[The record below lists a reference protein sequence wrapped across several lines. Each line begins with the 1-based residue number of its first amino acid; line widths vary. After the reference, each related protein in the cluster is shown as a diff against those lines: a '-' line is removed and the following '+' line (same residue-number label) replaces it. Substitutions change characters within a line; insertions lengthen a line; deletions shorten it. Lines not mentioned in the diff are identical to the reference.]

1 MDIIFSKRRM
11 RLTTIGFRFA
21 MAGIAA
27 LAAIA
32 LASCSDTQPDGAADA
47 VAAPAAAASAAPASA
62 ADTAAAAA
70 QASAPTPKAA
80 GDTRVPSAANSQVNQ
95 ARLKALYEKRTNAVE
110 SVDYPIGPGDV
121 IEITVPGVDDLKERM
136 VRVGGDGKIQLPLIG
151 QVQAGGL
158 TEPQLSDGLRTALSK
173 YMYSPQV
180 DVFIK
185 EYRSRQVA
193 VVGAVR
199 TPGLIT
205 LTDSDVSILDAIT
218 QAGGMT
224 AEAADEIVILPEV
237 KGGQKQLAKLAASLS
252 EAKDD
257 HPNAISP
264 DIAHADSPVVSQRM
278 RNSETT
284 GGPEHTGLTMASLE
298 TNISNGP
305 AVVIPLKSSALN
317 GSARYINMPVRPGDV
332 LIVPGGGNVMVT
344 GWVYRPGFFQV
355 GSGLTVLGAVG
366 SAGGAMYA
374 AAPSDATLI
383 RSDANGNKVSIPV
396 DLDKIAT
403 GAAPDI
409 PVRANDVIDVPYS
422 DLKIGPYVVYNILTR
437 MAVPLPTF

>member
-1 MDIIFSKRRM
+1 MDFIFSKLRM
-11 RLTTIGFRFA
+11 RLTKIGFCFGRV
-21 MAGIAA
+21 GIAA
-27 LAAIA
+27 VVALA
-32 LASCSDTQPDGAADA
+32 LASCSSETPPAQP
-47 VAAPAAAASAAPASA
+47 VE
-62 ADTAAAAA
+62 A
-70 QASAPTPKAA
+70 QPVPGLA
-80 GDTRVPSAANSQVNQ
+80 GDTRVPSAANSETNQ
-95 ARLKALYEKRTNAVE
+95 ARLKELYEKRSKAAE

-121 IEITVPGVDDLKERM
+121 IQISVPGVDDLKERL
-136 VRVGGDGKIQLPLIG
+136 VRVGGDGRIELPLIG

-158 TEPQLSDGLRTALSK
+158 TEPQLTEQLKVALGK

-193 VVGAVR
+193 VVGMVR

-205 LTDSDVSILDAIT
+205 LTNSDISILDAIT
-218 QAGGMT
+218 QAGGLT

-237 KGGQKQLAKLAASLS
+237 KGGKKQLEKLAASLS
-252 EAKDD
+252 EEHEPQHKLAEAD
-257 HPNAISP
+257 HPQNAKVE
-264 DIAHADSPVVSQRM
+264 D
-278 RNSETT
+278 
-284 GGPEHTGLTMASLE
+284 PEHSEPKGTQLTMASLE
-298 TNISNGP
+298 RNVSNGP

-317 GSARYINMPVRPGDV
+317 GSARYMNMPVRPGDV

-344 GWVYRPGFFQV
+344 GWVYKPGFFQV

-374 AAPSDATLI
+374 AQPNSATLI
-383 RSDANGNKVSIPV
+383 RSDASGNKVSIPV
-396 DLDKIAT
+396 NLDKIAS
-403 GAAPDI
+403 GADPDI

-437 MAVPLPTF
+437 MAVPLPAF

>member
-1 MDIIFSKRRM
+1 
-11 RLTTIGFRFA
+11 
-21 MAGIAA
+21 
-27 LAAIA
+27 
-32 LASCSDTQPDGAADA
+32 
-47 VAAPAAAASAAPASA
+47 
-62 ADTAAAAA
+62 
-70 QASAPTPKAA
+70 
-80 GDTRVPSAANSQVNQ
+80 VNQ
-95 ARLKALYEKRTNAVE
+95 ARLQALFEKRTTAVE
-110 SVDYPIGPGDV
+110 SLDYPIGPGDV
-121 IEITVPGVDDLKERM
+121 IQISVPGVDDLKERT

-151 QVQAGGL
+151 EIQAGGL
-158 TEPQLSDGLRTALSK
+158 TEPQLSDQLKAALSK

-205 LTDSDVSILDAIT
+205 LTDADVSILDAIT

-237 KGGQKQLAKLAASLS
+237 KGGQRQLQRLAASLAES
-252 EAKDD
+252 NDEHHKVAEADI
-257 HPNAISP
+257 PQNAQP
-264 DIAHADSPVVSQRM
+264 DPAAD
-278 RNSETT
+278 
-284 GGPEHTGLTMASLE
+284 EHTGLTMASLE

-305 AVVIPLKSSALN
+305 AIVIPLKSHALN
-317 GSARYINMPVRPGDV
+317 GSARYLNMPVRPGDV

-344 GWVYRPGFFQV
+344 GWVYKPGFFLV

-374 AAPSDATLI
+374 AQPSAATLI

-422 DLKIGPYVVYNILTR
+422 NLKIGPYVVYNILTR

>member
-1 MDIIFSKRRM
+1 MDFIFSKLRM
-11 RLTTIGFRFA
+11 RLTRIGFGFGRV
-21 MAGIAA
+21 GVAA
-27 LAAIA
+27 VVALA
-32 LASCSDTQPDGAADA
+32 LASCSSETPP
-47 VAAPAAAASAAPASA
+47 APPVE
-62 ADTAAAAA
+62 A
-70 QASAPTPKAA
+70 QSAPGPA
-80 GDTRVPSAANSQVNQ
+80 GDMRVPSAANSETNQ
-95 ARLKALYEKRTNAVE
+95 ARLKELYEKRSKAAE

-121 IEITVPGVDDLKERM
+121 IQISVPGVDDLKERL
-136 VRVGGDGKIQLPLIG
+136 VRVGGDGRIELPLIG

-158 TEPQLSDGLRTALSK
+158 TEPQLTEQLKVALGK

-205 LTDSDVSILDAIT
+205 LTNSDISILDAIT
-218 QAGGMT
+218 QAGGLT

-237 KGGQKQLAKLAASLS
+237 KGGKKQLEKLAASLS
-252 EAKDD
+252 EEHEPQHKLAEAD
-257 HPNAISP
+257 HPQNAKVE
-264 DIAHADSPVVSQRM
+264 D
-278 RNSETT
+278 
-284 GGPEHTGLTMASLE
+284 PEHSEPKGTQLTMASLE
-298 TNISNGP
+298 RNVSNGP

-317 GSARYINMPVRPGDV
+317 GSARYMNMPVRPGDV

-344 GWVYRPGFFQV
+344 GWVYKPGFFTV

-374 AAPSDATLI
+374 AQPNSATLI
-383 RSDANGNKVSIPV
+383 RSDASGNKVSIPV
-396 DLDKIAT
+396 NLDKIAS
-403 GAAPDI
+403 GADPDI

-437 MAVPLPTF
+437 MAVPLPAF

>member
-1 MDIIFSKRRM
+1 MDFIFSKLRM
-11 RLTTIGFRFA
+11 RLTRIGFGFGRV
-21 MAGIAA
+21 GVAA
-27 LAAIA
+27 VVALA
-32 LASCSDTQPDGAADA
+32 LASCSSETPP
-47 VAAPAAAASAAPASA
+47 APPVE
-62 ADTAAAAA
+62 A
-70 QASAPTPKAA
+70 QSAPGPA
-80 GDTRVPSAANSQVNQ
+80 GDMRVPSAANSETNQ
-95 ARLKALYEKRTNAVE
+95 ARLKELYEKRSKAAE
-110 SVDYPIGPGDV
+110 SLDYPIGPGDV
-121 IEITVPGVDDLKERM
+121 IQISVPGVDDLKERL
-136 VRVGGDGKIQLPLIG
+136 VRVGGDGRIELPLIG

-158 TEPQLSDGLRTALSK
+158 TEPQLTEQLKVALGK

-205 LTDSDVSILDAIT
+205 LTNSDISILDAIT
-218 QAGGMT
+218 QAGGLT

-237 KGGQKQLAKLAASLS
+237 KGGKKQLEKLAASLS
-252 EAKDD
+252 EEHEPQHKLAEAD
-257 HPNAISP
+257 HPQNAKVE
-264 DIAHADSPVVSQRM
+264 D
-278 RNSETT
+278 
-284 GGPEHTGLTMASLE
+284 PEHSEPKGTQLTMASLE
-298 TNISNGP
+298 RNVSNGP

-317 GSARYINMPVRPGDV
+317 GSARYMNMPVRPGDV

-344 GWVYRPGFFQV
+344 GWVYKPGFFQV

-374 AAPSDATLI
+374 AEPTEATLI
-383 RSDANGNKVSIPV
+383 RSDATGNKVSIPV
-396 DLDKIAT
+396 NLDKIAS
-403 GAAPDI
+403 GADPDI

-437 MAVPLPTF
+437 MAVPLPAF

>member
-1 MDIIFSKRRM
+1 MDSFFSKLRT
-11 RLTTIGFRFA
+11 RLTTIGFRFRTI
-21 MAGIAA
+21 GIAA
-27 LAAIA
+27 FVAIA
-32 LASCSDTQPDGAADA
+32 LTSCSSGTQPESAE
-47 VAAPAAAASAAPASA
+47 SAAP
-62 ADTAAAAA
+62 D
-70 QASAPTPKAA
+70 SAPAPGLAS
-80 GDTRVPSAANSQVNQ
+80 DTKVPSAANSETNQ
-95 ARLKALYEKRTNAVE
+95 ARLKALWEKRSVALE
-110 SVDYPIGPGDV
+110 SLDYPIGPGDV

-136 VRVGGDGKIQLPLIG
+136 VRVGGDGKISLPLIG
-151 QVQAGGL
+151 DVQAGGL
-158 TEPQLSDGLRTALSK
+158 TEPQLSDQLKAALGK

-205 LTDSDVSILDAIT
+205 LTGSDVSILDAIT
-218 QAGGMT
+218 QAGGLT

-237 KGGQKQLAKLAASLS
+237 KGGQRQLARVAASLT
-252 EAKDD
+252 EAQEP
-257 HPNAISP
+257 HPKVGEADQSQIPQNA
-264 DIAHADSPVVSQRM
+264 Q
-278 RNSETT
+278 
-284 GGPEHTGLTMASLE
+284 PEHPEQGKTELTMASLE
-298 TNISNGP
+298 RNISNGP

-317 GSARYINMPVRPGDV
+317 GSARYLNMPVRPGDV

-344 GWVYRPGFFQV
+344 GWVYHPGFFQV

-374 AAPSDATLI
+374 GAPSSATLI
-383 RSDANGNKVSIPV
+383 RSDASGNKISIPV

-403 GAAPDI
+403 GADPDI

-437 MAVPLPTF
+437 MAVPLPAF

>member
-1 MDIIFSKRRM
+1 MSFPKWLRTVGLHSS
-11 RLTTIGFRFA
+11 TV
-21 MAGIAA
+21 GIAA
-27 LAAIA
+27 VVAIA
-32 LASCSDTQPDGAADA
+32 LTACSSATPPEPAPVGAP
-47 VAAPAAAASAAPASA
+47 PANL
-62 ADTAAAAA
+62 
-70 QASAPTPKAA
+70 A
-80 GDTRVPSAANSQVNQ
+80 GDTRVPSAANSETNQ
-95 ARLKALYEKRTNAVE
+95 ARLKALFEKRSKAAE
-110 SVDYPIGPGDV
+110 SLDYPIGPGDV

-136 VRVGGDGKIQLPLIG
+136 VRVGGDGKIELPLIG
-151 QVQAGGL
+151 QIQAGGL
-158 TEPQLSDGLRTALSK
+158 TEPQLSDGLKTALSK

-205 LTDSDVSILDAIT
+205 LTSSDVSILDAIT

-224 AEAADEIVILPEV
+224 AEAADEIVVLPEV
-237 KGGQKQLAKLAASLS
+237 KGGQKQLARLAASLS
-252 EAKDD
+252 EAREPHPKVTEANGLQTP
-257 HPNAISP
+257 PNAQ
-264 DIAHADSPVVSQRM
+264 ADHSGRD
-278 RNSETT
+278 REGT
-284 GGPEHTGLTMASLE
+284 ELTMASLE
-298 TNISNGP
+298 QNVSNGP
-305 AVVIPLKSSALN
+305 AVVIPIKSSALN

-366 SAGGAMYA
+366 SAGGSMYA
-374 AAPSDATLI
+374 GAPSEATLI
-383 RSDANGNKVSIPV
+383 RSDASGNKVSIPV
-396 DLDKIAT
+396 DLEKIAT

-422 DLKIGPYVVYNILTR
+422 DLKIGPYVVYNLLTK
-437 MAVPLPTF
+437 MSVPVPAF

>member
-1 MDIIFSKRRM
+1 M
-11 RLTTIGFRFA
+11 
-21 MAGIAA
+21 
-27 LAAIA
+27 
-32 LASCSDTQPDGAADA
+32 
-47 VAAPAAAASAAPASA
+47 
-62 ADTAAAAA
+62 
-70 QASAPTPKAA
+70 
-80 GDTRVPSAANSQVNQ
+80 PSAANSQANQ
-95 ARLKALYEKRTNAVE
+95 DRLKALFEKRSQARE
-110 SVDYPIGPGDV
+110 SLDYPIGPGDV
-121 IEITVPGVDDLKERM
+121 IEITVPGVEDLKERT
-136 VRVGGDGKIQLPLIG
+136 VRVGGDGKIELPLIG
-151 QVQAGGL
+151 NIQAGGL
-158 TEPQLSDGLRTALSK
+158 TEPQLSDELKTALTK

-180 DVFIK
+180 DVFIR

-205 LTDSDVSILDAIT
+205 LTSSDVSILDAIT

-237 KGGQKQLAKLAASLS
+237 KGGQKQLARLAASLS
-252 EAKDD
+252 EENEPQHKVAEADIPQNAQPD
-257 HPNAISP
+257 HSGP
-264 DIAHADSPVVSQRM
+264 DKT
-278 RNSETT
+278 E
-284 GGPEHTGLTMASLE
+284 LTMASLQ

-305 AVVIPLKSSALN
+305 AIVIPLKSSALN

-344 GWVYRPGFFQV
+344 GWVYKPGFFQV

-374 AAPSDATLI
+374 AAPSAATLI
-383 RSDANGNKVSIPV
+383 RSDAAGNKVSIPV
-396 DLDKIAT
+396 NLDKIAT
-403 GAAPDI
+403 GADPDI

-422 DLKIGPYVVYNILTR
+422 DLRIGPYVVYNILTR